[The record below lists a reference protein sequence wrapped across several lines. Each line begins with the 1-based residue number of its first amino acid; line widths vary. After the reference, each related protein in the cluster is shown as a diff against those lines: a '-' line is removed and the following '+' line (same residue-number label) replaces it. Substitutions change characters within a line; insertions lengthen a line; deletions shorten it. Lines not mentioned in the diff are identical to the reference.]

1 MAFVVS
7 DAMVTIPKT
16 RGPDVSLEEIRDLFD
31 DDHVRMALIVDAAGR
46 LLTTIERQDLIA
58 AAELPSSTRIAR
70 LGTLVGRTVR
80 PSTLLSAAT
89 ATLLRERKRR
99 LAVVDDRGRLLGL
112 LCLKR
117 DGTGFC
123 SDEGIRR
130 RAESNSHQVTL
141 PAGCD
146 AA

>member
-1 MAFVVS
+1 MAFTVS
-7 DAMVTIPKT
+7 GAMITVPKT
-16 RGPDVSLEEIRDLFD
+16 HAVGVSLEEIRELFE
-31 DDHVRMALIVDAAGR
+31 DDHVRMALIVGSDGR
-46 LLTTIERQDLIA
+46 LLTTIERPDLPMA
-58 AAELPSSTRIAR
+58 ASGSPPATE

-80 PSTLLSAAT
+80 PSTLLSSAT

-99 LAVVDDRGRLLGL
+99 LAVVDDRGRLVGL

-130 RAESNSHQVTL
+130 RAESRSHPEEL

>member
-7 DAMVTIPKT
+7 DVMVTIPKT
-16 RGPDVSLEEIRDLFD
+16 HGPDVSLEEIRELFA
-31 DDHVRMALIVDAAGR
+31 DDHVRMALVVDASGR

-58 AAELPSSTRIAR
+58 AAAPSSTRIAR
-70 LGTLVGRTVR
+70 LGTLVGRTVG

-89 ATLLRERKRR
+89 ATLLHARKRR
-99 LAVVDDRGRLLGL
+99 LAVVDDRGRLVGL

-123 SDEGIRR
+123 SDEGVRR
-130 RAESNSHQVTL
+130 RAESHSHQQKL
-141 PAGCD
+141 PAGFD

>member
-7 DAMVTIPKT
+7 DVMVTIPKT
-16 RGPDVSLEEIRDLFD
+16 HGPDVSLEEIRELFA
-31 DDHVRMALIVDAAGR
+31 DDHVRMALVVDASGR

-58 AAELPSSTRIAR
+58 AAAPSSTRIAR
-70 LGTLVGRTVR
+70 LGTLVGRTVG

-89 ATLLRERKRR
+89 ATLLRARKRR
-99 LAVVDDRGRLLGL
+99 LAVVDDRGRLVGL

-123 SDEGIRR
+123 SDEGVRR
-130 RAESNSHQVTL
+130 RAESHSHQQKL
-141 PAGCD
+141 PAGFD

>member
-1 MAFVVS
+1 MTFVVS

-16 RGPDVSLEEIRDLFD
+16 HGPGVSLEEIRGLFE
-31 DDHVRMALIVDAAGR
+31 DDHVRIALIVAADGR
-46 LLTTIERQDLIA
+46 LLTTIERQDLLVVA
-58 AAELPSSTRIAR
+58 SGSTPATE

-80 PSTLLSAAT
+80 PTTPLRFAT

-99 LAVVDDRGRLLGL
+99 LAVVDDHGRLVGL

-130 RAESNSHQVTL
+130 RAESRSHPEEL

>member
-1 MAFVVS
+1 
-7 DAMVTIPKT
+7 
-16 RGPDVSLEEIRDLFD
+16 LEEIRELFA
-31 DDHVRMALIVDAAGR
+31 DDHVRMALVVDASGR

-58 AAELPSSTRIAR
+58 AAAPSSTRIAR
-70 LGTLVGRTVR
+70 LGTLVGRTVG

-89 ATLLRERKRR
+89 ATLLRARKRR
-99 LAVVDDRGRLLGL
+99 LAVVDDRGRLVGL

-123 SDEGIRR
+123 SDEGVRR
-130 RAESNSHQVTL
+130 RAESHSHQQKL
-141 PAGCD
+141 PAGFD